1 MTLKE
6 FKALVNNSYE
16 VYTPT
21 DDTDY
26 DVYALRT
33 NETYKIVEKL
43 EEDAYLDNEIVYFEA
58 DTTADDDCI
67 FRMNK
72 KEYNKPLY
80 TQRPRNGAKPQTP
93 IFT

>member
-6 FKALVNNSYE
+6 FKALANNPYE

-43 EEDAYLDNEIVYFEA
+43 EEDAYLDKEIEYFDA
-58 DTTADDDCI
+58 FYDGDDDCI
-67 FRMNK
+67 IHVYMK
-72 KEYNKPLY
+72 
-80 TQRPRNGAKPQTP
+80 
-93 IFT
+93 

>member
-1 MTLKE
+1 MPQTPIFIWKIIKWGINITLKE
-6 FKALVNNSYE
+6 FKELVNNSYE

-67 FRMNK
+67 
-72 KEYNKPLY
+72 
-80 TQRPRNGAKPQTP
+80 
-93 IFT
+93 IFVYMK

>member
-6 FKALVNNSYE
+6 FKALANNPYE

-67 FRMNK
+67 ISVYMK
-72 KEYNKPLY
+72 
-80 TQRPRNGAKPQTP
+80 
-93 IFT
+93 